1 MILYNYE
8 KKFVGIAQ
16 KDLQALNIASLAEL
30 YTEAAEFAD
39 LFVKTPGY
47 IHNFKHVHWIDFIKS
62 ADSLDENRVIIS
74 VKGKNYKATL
84 DLQEF
89 FFTDNPGKPGYGI
102 VLNGL
107 RELTKEESNRISG
120 DLAGRVAPEPYTPPA
135 TPTSFQEE
143 PTFEEPQAVAP
154 MEVEEFLEEKMPPL
168 SVEEAEKEV
177 GLELDESVFET
188 VSQPE
193 EPKEEEY
200 EEQPLE
206 VASHQYQEVY
216 VPKSEEDEKF
226 RNYHF
231 DPEVAA
237 KELGLPVDLVEEFIQ
252 DFIAQAEEF
261 KTDLY
266 QALDEGRI
274 DSLRMLSHK
283 LKGVAANLRIE
294 DAYDAL
300 ITINTSDDIDLV
312 KNTLDRFYAVILKKL
327 SGEEVVYAPEEK
339 TMQAE
344 ETEPLEEIRSEATQ
358 EESISLEQEPEISLV
373 EESSQLEEGDEAKEN
388 EPEEV
393 EAIEIDLASLMEED
407 NTHIKLP
414 KESEETPKSQEESFD
429 IEEIS
434 LQIQEPEEESRS
446 VSADVLEKP
455 EEAEAKSSS
464 QKEQTT
470 KEQEPVFDKAL
481 IAAELGIDVN
491 TYNELLQDYIED
503 IKSALPQLQ
512 KAIEEKETEVVQK
525 IALRL
530 KGMSDNMHITE
541 MAKKFEKLFQEGLER
556 AEELVEKIEDEINS
570 IERMV

>member
-1 MILYNYE
+1 MVLYNYE

-16 KDLQALNIASLAEL
+16 KDLQALNLASLAEL

-89 FFTDNPGKPGYGI
+89 FFTDNPDKPGYGI

-168 SVEEAEKEV
+168 SVEEEEKEV

-193 EPKEEEY
+193 EPKEEY

-206 VASHQYQEVY
+206 VASHQHQEVY

-226 RNYHF
+226 RDYHF

-358 EESISLEQEPEISLV
+358 EESLSLEQEPEISLV
-373 EESSQLEEGDEAKEN
+373 EESSQLEEADEANEN

-407 NTHIKLP
+407 NSHEEPSQET
-414 KESEETPKSQEESFD
+414 EETPKSQEESFD

-434 LQIQEPEEESRS
+434 LQTQEPDEENAF
-446 VSADVLEKP
+446 VSGGSI
-455 EEAEAKSSS
+455 EEVEGKALSS
-464 QKEQTT
+464 KTEQMT
-470 KEQEPVFDKAL
+470 KEQSYILDKAH
-481 IAAELGIDVN
+481 IAAELGIDLN
-491 TYNELLQDYIED
+491 TYNELLHDYIED

-530 KGMSDNMHITE
+530 KGMSDNMHITV
-541 MAKKFEKLFQEGLER
+541 MAEKFEKLFQEGLER

>member
-89 FFTDNPGKPGYGI
+89 FFTDNPDKPGYGI

-168 SVEEAEKEV
+168 SVEEEEKEV

-193 EPKEEEY
+193 EPKEEY

-206 VASHQYQEVY
+206 VASHQHQEVY

-226 RNYHF
+226 RDYYF

-358 EESISLEQEPEISLV
+358 EESLSLEQEPEISLV
-373 EESSQLEEGDEAKEN
+373 EESSQLEEADEANEN

-464 QKEQTT
+464 LKEQTT

>member
-1 MILYNYE
+1 MVLYNYE

-16 KDLQALNIASLAEL
+16 KDLQALNLASLAEL

-74 VKGKNYKATL
+74 IKGKNYKATL

-89 FFTDNPGKPGYGI
+89 FFTDNPDKPGYGI
-102 VLNGL
+102 VLNGV

-120 DLAGRVAPEPYTPPA
+120 DLAGRVAPEPYVPPA
-135 TPTSFQEE
+135 APTSFQEE
-143 PTFEEPQAVAP
+143 PTYEEPQAEAP
-154 MEVEEFLEEKMPPL
+154 MEVEKFLQEEAAPLLIKEEEKT
-168 SVEEAEKEV
+168 V
-177 GLELDESVFET
+177 GLEIDADVFET
-188 VSQPE
+188 VSQPH
-193 EPKEEEY
+193 KEFKKKESV
-200 EEQPLE
+200 EEQHLKVP
-206 VASHQYQEVY
+206 SHQEVY
-216 VPKSEEDEKF
+216 TPKSEEDEKF
-226 RNYHF
+226 RDYYF

-327 SGEEVVYAPEEK
+327 SGEEVVYASEEKATQPEEI
-339 TMQAE
+339 
-344 ETEPLEEIRSEATQ
+344 EPPEEIRLDEMQ

-373 EESSQLEEGDEAKEN
+373 EEGSQLEEADEAKEN

-407 NTHIKLP
+407 NSHEEPSQET
-414 KESEETPKSQEESFD
+414 EETPKSQEESFD

-434 LQIQEPEEESRS
+434 LQTQEPDEENAF
-446 VSADVLEKP
+446 VSGGSI
-455 EEAEAKSSS
+455 EEVEGKALSS
-464 QKEQTT
+464 KTEQMT
-470 KEQEPVFDKAL
+470 KEQSYILDKAH
-481 IAAELGIDVN
+481 IAAELGIELN
-491 TYNELLQDYIED
+491 TYNELLHDYIED

-530 KGMSDNMHITE
+530 KGMSDNMHITV
-541 MAKKFEKLFQEGLER
+541 MAEKFEKLFQEGLER